1 MKENKNLKL
10 KTQKYREDSLIK
22 NSIIEVGAIR
32 LIKFNVLSELEGLNH
47 CFTTRSGG
55 ISIDCCDSL
64 NLSFGREVSAE
75 NVQENYR
82 RLMDAYGENDRSVA
96 FTNQT
101 HTAKI
106 RKVDHGDDIYYGP
119 GVFQMEELDG
129 IITNNR
135 DVTLFTYYG
144 DCVPIYL
151 FDKRNMAIGLVHS
164 GWRGTVINA
173 GGAGVEKMIEEY
185 GTSAEDIT
193 AVIGPSIGPECFQVD
208 YNVAVEFL
216 NKYGEEAE
224 VVYKD
229 IENDKYLV
237 DLWEANRLNLI
248 SSGIKGENIVISG
261 LCTCCN
267 EKLFFSHRR
276 DKGKTGSMAA
286 LMTLKK

>member
-1 MKENKNLKL
+1 MKKNEDLKL
-10 KTQKYREDSLIK
+10 KTQKYREDSLIN
-22 NSIIEVGAIR
+22 NSIIEVGAIK
-32 LIKFNVLSELEGLNH
+32 LVKFNILAELEGLNH

-64 NLSFGREVSAE
+64 NLSFGRELSAE
-75 NVQENYR
+75 NVQENYG

-106 RKVDHGDDIYYGP
+106 RKVDCGDDIYYGP
-119 GVFQMEELDG
+119 WVFQMEELDG

-151 FDKRNMAIGLVHS
+151 FDKRNKAIGLVHS
-164 GWRGTVINA
+164 GWRGTIINA
-173 GGAGVEKMIEEY
+173 GGAGVKKMIEEY
-185 GTSAEDIT
+185 GSKPEDIT
-193 AVIGPSIGPECFQVD
+193 AVMGPSIGPECFQVD
-208 YNVAVEFL
+208 YKVAVEFL
-216 NKYGEEAE
+216 NQFGEEAE

-237 DLWEANRLNLI
+237 DLWEANRLNLLSI
-248 SSGIKGENIVISG
+248 GIKAENIIISG